1 MNILI
6 KNDKVDTKYE
16 FFTNIQITTIF
27 IMAKILI
34 IEDDPL
40 INKMYSEK
48 LARDGFK
55 VEIAQNGLDGLEKMK
70 AFLPDLIILDLMMPK
85 MGGIEFI
92 DAIKKDQNLEKIPII
107 VLSNL
112 SESADIEKAKKRG
125 IKEYLVKS
133 DLDPEDVSNTV
144 KKYLK

>member
-1 MNILI
+1 
-6 KNDKVDTKYE
+6 
-16 FFTNIQITTIF
+16 
-27 IMAKILI
+27 MAKILI

-48 LARDGFK
+48 LSRDGYQTD
-55 VEIAQNGLDGLEKMK
+55 IAENGQLGLDKMK
-70 AFLPDLIILDLMMPK
+70 QNPPDLLILDIMMPK
-85 MGGIEFI
+85 MGGIEVI
-92 DAIKKDQNLEKIPII
+92 DAMKQDTNLEKIPII

-133 DLDPEDVSNTV
+133 DLDPEDVSKAV
-144 KKYLK
+144 KKYLPLQ

>member
-1 MNILI
+1 
-6 KNDKVDTKYE
+6 
-16 FFTNIQITTIF
+16 
-27 IMAKILI
+27 MAKKVLI

-48 LARDGFK
+48 LSRDGFQTE
-55 VEIAQNGLDGLEKMK
+55 VAENGQIGLEKMK
-70 AFLPDLIILDLMMPK
+70 QNPPDLLILDIMMPK
-85 MGGIEFI
+85 MGGIEVI
-92 DAIKKDQNLEKIPII
+92 DAMKADQTLEKIPII

-133 DLDPEDVSNTV
+133 DLDPDDVSETV
-144 KKYLK
+144 KKYLQ